1 MEQFIKK
8 ENLTIS
14 VGEYQDQQ
22 GNTKKQWRTIGEL
35 VTMQGDDGN
44 PYQFFKVWGPGG
56 VVEGKVFEQ
65 NDNQQSQQGANAGN
79 NFSQPNNQQQGGFNQ
94 QQGGFNQQQNQ
105 GFQQQGGF
113 APQQSGGFN
122 Q

>member
-1 MEQFIKK
+1 MAQFIKK

-44 PYQFFKVWGPGG
+44 PYQFFKLWGAGG

-65 NDNQQSQQGANAGN
+65 SDSQQG
-79 NFSQPNNQQQGGFNQ
+79 QQQNNQQQGFNQ
-94 QQGGFNQQQNQ
+94 QHNQGFQQQQNQ
-105 GFQQQGGF
+105 GFQQQQGGF

>member
-1 MEQFIKK
+1 MAQFIKK

-14 VGEYQDQQ
+14 VGEYQDAQ

-65 NDNQQSQQGANAGN
+65 NDNQHGQQQQQSQ
-79 NFSQPNNQQQGGFNQ
+79 GFNQ
-94 QQGGFNQQQNQ
+94 QNNQ
-105 GFQQQGGF
+105 GFQQQQGGF
-113 APQQSGGFN
+113 TPHQNGYQNQQN
-122 Q
+122 PTY